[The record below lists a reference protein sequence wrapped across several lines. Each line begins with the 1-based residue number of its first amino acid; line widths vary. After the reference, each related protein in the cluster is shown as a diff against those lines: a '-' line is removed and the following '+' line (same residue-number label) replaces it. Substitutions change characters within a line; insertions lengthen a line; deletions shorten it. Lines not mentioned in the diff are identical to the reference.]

1 MASHKKIMFLG
12 KQIHLLGLQMSST
25 YLERE
30 RVRPYIF
37 HKHIDQARIGTN
49 MGVCLYCTTMSIT
62 ATGAFQTF
70 QTTSKTSH

>member
-1 MASHKKIMFLG
+1 MFLG
-12 KQIHLLGLQMSST
+12 KQIHLLGLQMSSA

-37 HKHIDQARIGTN
+37 HKYIDQARIGTN
-49 MGVCLYCTTMSIT
+49 MGT
-62 ATGAFQTF
+62 TGAFQTV

>member
-1 MASHKKIMFLG
+1 MFLG
-12 KQIHLLGLQMSST
+12 KQIHLLGLQMSSA

-37 HKHIDQARIGTN
+37 HKCIDQARIGTN
-49 MGVCLYCTTMSIT
+49 MGTTE
-62 ATGAFQTF
+62 AFQTV

>member
-1 MASHKKIMFLG
+1 MFLG
-12 KQIHLLGLQMSST
+12 KQIHLLGLQMSSA

-37 HKHIDQARIGTN
+37 HKRIDQARIGTN
-49 MGVCLYCTTMSIT
+49 MGT
-62 ATGAFQTF
+62 TGAFQTV

>member
-1 MASHKKIMFLG
+1 MASRKRIMFLG
-12 KQIHLLGLQMSST
+12 KQIHLLGLQMSSA

-37 HKHIDQARIGTN
+37 HKCIDQARIGTN
-49 MGVCLYCTTMSIT
+49 MGT
-62 ATGAFQTF
+62 TGAFQTV